1 MFIIHKGMNM
11 NVNLAE
17 ERKVLIEKKNVIQ
30 EELKEKKLKFQEVG
44 KNLSKLQKEMSTYSE
59 EKIAN
64 ELIFNRLTSSYVFPT
79 NSFSKFLTKRFGT
92 LVKPCK
98 TKPLITL

>member
-1 MFIIHKGMNM
+1 MFIIYKGMNM

-44 KNLSKLQKEMSTYSE
+44 KNLSKLQKEMST
-59 EKIAN
+59 
-64 ELIFNRLTSSYVFPT
+64 
-79 NSFSKFLTKRFGT
+79 
-92 LVKPCK
+92 
-98 TKPLITL
+98 